1 MRTMFVITFLVLLG
15 TSDCFAQRSAAQR
28 ARRSAPIVEHPQPV
42 GEAGIAWYTTWKS
55 GLEEAERSER
65 PIFFMAA
72 ATCSRGVPGT
82 F

>member
-1 MRTMFVITFLVLLG
+1 MRTMLLITFALLLG
-15 TSDCFAQRSAAQR
+15 TADCVAQRSAAQR
-28 ARRSAPIVEHPQPV
+28 SRRSVPVDDHPQPV
-42 GEAGIAWYTTWKS
+42 GDAGIAWYTTWTS